1 MTSLRMLRHFAV
13 ATGLMAVGTAALAV
27 ALRPGKVTD
36 SSVCD
41 MGHNTNGYL
50 GGKMLV
56 PAVAAPKDQVD
67 AFFRMASTFVATNC
81 ANGQLLILQGS
92 ADVDVDEP
100 SLMRVANS
108 ACTVADV
115 KRTESTASRGDFT
128 YPTFELRCTI
138 VKHSELRKQLAELEQ
153 ADPMEALKGRLIRSM
168 QDASGDTTSRG
179 PSTTTKKD
187 CGRLTLGVLLQGGA
201 CR

>member
-1 MTSLRMLRHFAV
+1 MTILRMLRHFAV
-13 ATGLMAVGTAALAV
+13 AIGLMAIGTPAFSV
-27 ALRPGKVTD
+27 ALRPGKMTD

-56 PAVAAPKDQVD
+56 PAVAAPRDQID

-100 SLMRVANS
+100 SLTQVANS

-115 KRTESTASRGDFT
+115 KRTDSIASRGDYT
-128 YPTFELRCTI
+128 YPTCELRCTI
-138 VKHSELRKQLAELEQ
+138 VKHLELRKKLAELEQ
-153 ADPMEALKGRLIRSM
+153 ADPMEALKGRLMRSLH
-168 QDASGDTTSRG
+168 DASGSTTSSG
-179 PSTTTKKD
+179 AGTTTKKD
-187 CGRLTLGVLLQGGA
+187 CGRLTLGSLLQGGS
-201 CR
+201 CK